1 MDRPTTSSRLPAP
14 SFEHDPDLRLQPAC
28 RGRARTDRAP
38 GGVGVE
44 CGSTTATSMRRRC
57 SSGGS
62 VAFRPQARRSC
73 AQRRFA
79 PHWTRT
85 APAAARARSN
95 ASRRRIWWLSN
106 TGSSGRRRA
115 AIARLVR
122 SRRPS
127 PPRSRRSSGRA
138 WPISSLPRDAPPSS
152 AMRSLA
158 SSSSGTP
165 ARYRRRAD
173 RTGSSVRHAK
183 SGGTTP
189 PRLVLELKNNAR
201 EPLVLRNAPTLMECS
216 IEATDGRA
224 RRRR

>member
-1 MDRPTTSSRLPAP
+1 MPGSRPDRS
-14 SFEHDPDLRLQPAC
+14 
-28 RGRARTDRAP
+28 RARRCWR
-38 GGVGVE
+38 GVRQHDGNEHATPMLVRTFR
-44 CGSTTATSMRRRC
+44 CLSPAGTAIL
-57 SSGGS
+57 
-62 VAFRPQARRSC
+62 C
-73 AQRRFA
+73 A
-79 PHWTRT
+79 T
-85 APAAARARSN
+85 ALCAALDANGAAAARARSN